1 MESFEAI
8 LRNLEQAQRRGLETV
23 TNRLEFVIESLQ
35 ELINEATASVR
46 EASPADAEELFPI
59 AEIRSAVEAAKARA
73 AEFAGRV
80 EELERQAGGGAQ
92 GPPPAAPAGATG
104 PSLPVLR
111 KLDAARSQS
120 ELLRELLTIL
130 AESAGRAVVLVLRDG
145 RVSAWSGIGLTDAER
160 LRLWSGDAAAS
171 PALERLVTSSVCCQ
185 FDPSADPV
193 FSTWLAGEPEA
204 TEALLVP
211 FVLRGRLVGT
221 VYVDRV
227 EGSPWAPDVVQAM
240 VAVACWLIDTLPYR
254 QAIPFPSLSEAGA
267 LDEAAVAAPEPEPLA
282 PEAVEEP
289 EPEPEAEPE
298 AEPEPEPEEEEEEEV
313 GPAEVEA
320 PVEEAPAEPEEAA
333 EAPEEG
339 EPSAYDPSA
348 TIRME
353 PAAVVPEEA
362 PVAEPEEEDVP
373 AEEEVPTPP
382 PVQPVTPP
390 PVEEEAPSAGEILD
404 EDIPA
409 EQQPLHEEARRF
421 ARLLVSEI
429 KLYNEEEVEQGRVNN
444 DIYQRLKEDIDR
456 SREMFDARV
465 AAEVRELR
473 DYFKEELVR
482 ILGDGDPDTL
492 GM

>member
-23 TNRLEFVIESLQ
+23 TNRLEFVVESLQ

-73 AEFAGRV
+73 AELAGRV
-80 EELERQAGGGAQ
+80 EELERRAEGAQ
-92 GPPPAAPAGATG
+92 APRSAAPAGAAG
-104 PSLPVLR
+104 PSLSVLR

-130 AESAGRAVVLVLRDG
+130 ADSAGRAVVLVLRDA
-145 RVSAWSGIGLTDAER
+145 RVSAWSGIGLRDAER

-171 PALERLVTSSVCCQ
+171 PALERLVTNSVCCR
-185 FDPSADPV
+185 FGPSADPV

-227 EGSPWAPDVVQAM
+227 EGSPWAPDVVQSM

-254 QAIPFPSLSEAGA
+254 QATPFPSLSEAGA
-267 LDEAAVAAPEPEPLA
+267 LDESAAAAPEPSEVA
-282 PEAVEEP
+282 EEP

-298 AEPEPEPEEEEEEEV
+298 PEEEEAV
-313 GPAEVEA
+313 AAEDEAAVE
-320 PVEEAPAEPEEAA
+320 EEAPEPEATA
-333 EAPEEG
+333 EAEEG
-339 EPSAYDPSA
+339 EPSQYDPSA
-348 TIRME
+348 TVRME
-353 PAAVVPEEA
+353 LAAVVPEV
-362 PVAEPEEEDVP
+362 PVEEE
-373 AEEEVPTPP
+373 APTPP
-382 PVQPVTPP
+382 PVQSVTPP
-390 PVEEEAPSAGEILD
+390 PVEEEAPSAGEIAD

-429 KLYNEEEVEQGRVNN
+429 KLYNEEEVDQGRINN